1 MQIDVV
7 FSGGGVKA
15 FAYIGVLGEMEKK
28 GMTIKRAAGTSAG
41 AIIASFLIAG
51 YTAKEIE
58 KLFDDLDLTNFLDS
72 PKLMNL
78 IPFSKWGILFFKK
91 GIYKGNNFECWLETC
106 LERKGLRF
114 FGDVPNGELKVVASD
129 LTLGRL
135 VVFPDDLERVYGLDP
150 NTFPIAK
157 AIRMSAGFP
166 FFFMPA
172 ILTSNT
178 GLKSQLVDGGM
189 LSNFPLWLFEKRR
202 PLKKRPA
209 LGIRLSVPS
218 SSLKEKKI
226 NNAYEMCEAMIST
239 MKTAHDSRYIAT
251 SGHPDIMEVPVK
263 KASTMDMN
271 ISEQTKI
278 DLIQSGK
285 DAATSFFAGWP
296 N

>member
-15 FAYIGVLGEMEKK
+15 FAYIGVLAEMEKK
-28 GMTIKRAAGTSAG
+28 GLSIKRAAGTSAG

-58 KLFDDLDLTNFLDS
+58 TLLDELDLTCFLDS
-72 PKLMNL
+72 PKLMHF

-91 GIYKGNNFECWLETC
+91 GIYKGNNFEYWLETC
-106 LERKGLRF
+106 LARKGIRF
-114 FGDVPNGELKVVASD
+114 FGDLPDGALKVVASD

-135 VVFPDDLERVYGLDP
+135 VVFPDDLEKVYGLDP
-150 NTFPIAK
+150 NSFPIAK
-157 AIRMSAGFP
+157 AVRMSAGFP

-172 ILTSNT
+172 TLISNT

-189 LSNFPLWLFEKRR
+189 LSNFPLWLLGKRKVM
-202 PLKKRPA
+202 KKRPV

-218 SSLKEKKI
+218 SSLKKKKI
-226 NNAYEMCEAMIST
+226 DNAYEMCEAMIST
-239 MKTAHDSRYIAT
+239 MKTAHDSRYIST
-251 SGHPDIMEVPVK
+251 SGHPDIMEVAVK
-263 KASTMDMN
+263 KASTMDLN
-271 ISEQTKI
+271 ICEETKK
-278 DLIQSGK
+278 DLIQSGRN
-285 DAATSFFAGWP
+285 AATSFFAGWP